1 VKVSAGRAQGAQKGL
16 LRDTVAAS
24 MAVAVLAIVL
34 SGIAGHLAV
43 GIGLG
48 AGLVIGSLNGHLV
61 AALMARDTP
70 FVMGSV
76 VRMAILSAVA
86 VLTAV
91 LLGSPAWAVL
101 LGVGGAQLVMVGAGV
116 RQGIRA

>member
-1 VKVSAGRAQGAQKGL
+1 MKVGGL
-16 LRDTVAAS
+16 LRDTVAVSSA
-24 MAVAVLAIVL
+24 MAVLVLLIA
-34 SGIAGHLAV
+34 GIAGQLTL

-48 AGLVIGSLNGHLV
+48 AGLIIGSLNGHLA
-61 AALMARDTP
+61 AALLATETP

-76 VRMAILSAVA
+76 VRMAVLSAVA
-86 VLTAV
+86 ILAAV

-116 RQGIRA
+116 RQGLRA

>member
-1 VKVSAGRAQGAQKGL
+1 VKVGGL

-24 MAVAVLAIVL
+24 SAVAILALLI
-34 SGIAGHLAV
+34 SGIAGQLTV
-43 GIGLG
+43 GVGLG

-61 AALMARDTP
+61 AALLARDTP

-76 VRMAILSAVA
+76 VRLAVLSAIA

-101 LGVGGAQLVMVGAGV
+101 LGRRGV
-116 RQGIRA
+116 AP

>member
-1 VKVSAGRAQGAQKGL
+1 MKIGGL
-16 LRDTVAAS
+16 LRDTVAVSTA
-24 MAVAVLAIVL
+24 AAVLAIVF
-34 SGIAGHLAV
+34 SGIAGQLTI
-43 GIGLG
+43 GIGIG

-61 AALMARDTP
+61 AALLARDTP

-76 VRMAILSAVA
+76 VRMAVLSAFA
-86 VLTAV
+86 VLAAV

-116 RQGIRA
+116 RQGLRA